1 MPVGVE
7 RGCNEI
13 VDDEECTEDEQGDV
27 EKDEQGDVE
36 RDEQGES
43 SVLRA
48 VGLRDG
54 EI

>member
-13 VDDEECTEDEQGDV
+13 VDDEECMEDG
-27 EKDEQGDVE
+27 QGDVE